1 MLKDPVRGLPRT
13 GFALL
18 KLIHYMKFLSR
29 GAHEHTVAIA

>member
-18 KLIHYMKFLSR
+18 KLIQYIDFLSR